1 MNNDVARFAALS
13 CAALVPTAIGF
24 AAAWYRTSK
33 RVRMLEEQ
41 LSRMPEHDERAER
54 LEQIIDSLSAQID
67 QLANGQEFF
76 NRVMTDK
83 LDKVGRLAIEPPKAI
98 TPH

>member
-1 MNNDVARFAALS
+1 MNNDIARFSVLL
-13 CAALVPTAIGF
+13 CAALVPTTIGF
-24 AAAWYRTSK
+24 AVAWFRTSR
-33 RVRMLEEQ
+33 RVSFLEEQ
-41 LSRMPEHDERAER
+41 LARMPEHDERADR
-54 LEQIIDSLSAQID
+54 LEQIVDSLSAQID

>member
-1 MNNDVARFAALS
+1 MNNDIARFAVVA

-24 AAAWYRTSK
+24 AVAWYRTGQ
-33 RVRMLEEQ
+33 RVRILEAQ
-41 LSRMPEHDERAER
+41 VSRMPENDERADR
-54 LEQIIDSLSAQID
+54 LEQIVDSLSAQID

-76 NRVMTDK
+76 NRVITDK